1 MSIETP
7 KVSILVPIYNV
18 EKYLERCA
26 IGLFEQTYENIEYV
40 FVNDC
45 TPDGSIQVL
54 EQLMKRYPSREKST
68 RIINHTVN
76 RGLAA
81 ARNTAVE
88 NCTGEFIIHVDSD
101 DYVELNLVKTLVN
114 QQLSSKADIVTGMG
128 VMHMLNGNKLLP
140 NPHYN
145 SKEEFVTDMMQL
157 TINHVIWKR
166 LIRRSLYVNHD
177 VRAKEG
183 VNCGE
188 DCWVMT
194 QLAYYASSFSFV
206 DEVLYHYDCTRED
219 SYMANKEGVINKKRL
234 RDDIATANLII
245 DFFKDKEQVFFDEA
259 NRVAI
264 TFINL
269 IMRKAASA
277 GDKGFYQELL
287 ALLNGY
293 DKRFWPAIDWD
304 KSYRRIL
311 SQNFHSLKADVFY
324 RDKFLIRLRQAQPL
338 KSIQI
343 RIMGIINKIARV
355 RRKNT

>member
-1 MSIETP
+1 MGIENP
-7 KVSILVPIYNV
+7 KVSILVPVYNV
-18 EKYLERCA
+18 EKYIERCA
-26 IGLFEQTYENIEYV
+26 VSLFEQTYENIEYV

-54 EQLMKRYPSREKST
+54 EQVMKRYPSREKFS

-81 ARNTAVE
+81 ARNTAVQ
-88 NCTGEFIIHVDSD
+88 NCSGEFIIHVDSD
-101 DYVELNLVKTLVN
+101 DFVELNLVKTLVN

-128 VMHMLNGNKLLP
+128 VMHMFNGQELLS

-145 SKEEFVTDMMQL
+145 SKEEFVTDMMQV

-177 VRAKEG
+177 VKAKEG

-206 DEVLYHYDCTRED
+206 DEVVYHYDCTRDD
-219 SYMANKEGVINKKRL
+219 SYTFTANMKGVIIKKKQIV
-234 RDDIATANLII
+234 DDIATAFLII
-245 DFFKDKEQVFFDEA
+245 DFFKDKERIFFDEA

-264 TFINL
+264 KSIDL
-269 IMRKAASA
+269 VMRKAASA
-277 GDKGFYQELL
+277 GDKGLYQEMLE
-287 ALLNGY
+287 LLNGF
-293 DKRFWPAIDWD
+293 DKCFWPAIEWD

-311 SQNFHSLKADVFY
+311 SRNFYSLKAALY
-324 RDKFLIRLRQAQPL
+324 LSRKFL
-338 KSIQI
+338 
-343 RIMGIINKIARV
+343 N
-355 RRKNT
+355 

>member
-1 MSIETP
+1 MTTTTP
-7 KVSILVPIYNV
+7 RVSVLIPVYNV
-18 EKYLERCA
+18 ENYIERCA
-26 IGLFEQTYENIEYV
+26 VSLFEQTYENIEYV

-54 EQLMKRYPSREKST
+54 EQLMKRYPLREKST

-76 RGLAA
+76 RGLAV
-81 ARNTAVE
+81 ARNTAVQ
-88 NCTGEFIIHVDSD
+88 NCSGEFIIHVDSD

-128 VMHMLNGNKLLP
+128 VMHMFNGQELLS

-145 SKEEFVTDMMQL
+145 SKEEFVTDMMQV

-166 LIRRSLYVNHD
+166 LIRRSLYVNYD
-177 VRAKEG
+177 VKAKEG

-206 DEVLYHYDCTRED
+206 DEILYHYDCTREN
-219 SYMANKEGVINKKRL
+219 SYMANKKGEINKKRI

-245 DFFKDKEQVFFDEA
+245 DFFKDKEKVYFDEA

-264 TFINL
+264 KYIERV
-269 IMRKAASA
+269 MRMAVSA
-277 GDKGFYQELL
+277 GDKGFYQEML
-287 ALLNGY
+287 ALLNAY
-293 DKRFWPAIDWD
+293 DKRFWPAINWD
-304 KSYRRIL
+304 KGYRRIL
-311 SQNFHSLKADVFY
+311 SRNFHSLKADVFY
-324 RDKFLIRLRQAQPL
+324 RDNFLIRLHQAQPL
-338 KSIQI
+338 KSIYI
-343 RIMGIINKIARV
+343 RIMAIKNIIARV
-355 RRKNT
+355 R

>member
-1 MSIETP
+1 MSIEAP

-26 IGLFEQTYENIEYV
+26 IGLFEQTYANIEFV

-54 EQLMKRYPSREKST
+54 EQLMKRYPLREKST

-88 NCTGEFIIHVDSD
+88 NCSGEFIIHVDSD
-101 DYVELNLVKTLVN
+101 DYVELNMVETLVN
-114 QQLSSKADIVTGMG
+114 QQLSSKADIVTGMA
-128 VMHMLNGNKLLP
+128 VIHMVNEHTLLP

-145 SKEEFVTDMMQL
+145 SKEEFVMDMMQQ
-157 TINHVIWKR
+157 TINHSIWKR
-166 LIRRSLYVNHD
+166 LIRRSLYVDHG

-188 DCWVMT
+188 DCWAMT

-206 DEVLYHYDCTRED
+206 DEIVYHYDCTRDD
-219 SYMANKEGVINKKRL
+219 SYMANKKSVINKKRL
-234 RDDIATANLII
+234 MDDIDSAQLIV

-259 NRVAI
+259 NRVAVRNI
-264 TFINL
+264 EVAL
-269 IMRKAASA
+269 KQAARA
-277 GDKGFYQELL
+277 GEHDFYNEMCAKLMASDKKYWDAIGWDNGFKRLVSQHYHSCRAALFLSGIYHKLL
-287 ALLNGY
+287 
-293 DKRFWPAIDWD
+293 
-304 KSYRRIL
+304 SY
-311 SQNFHSLKADVFY
+311 
-324 RDKFLIRLRQAQPL
+324 
-338 KSIQI
+338 
-343 RIMGIINKIARV
+343 
-355 RRKNT
+355 